1 LEFVGDFSSPRSP
14 ARMKGACW
22 ASVVSLG
29 RDVGLSA
36 RNTEKKKRTGWGEAG
51 GPVWSKKGG
60 QPAGLTQEKLDFD
73 MLFFFKSFYNLHT
86 NLNSIQI

>member
-1 LEFVGDFSSPRSP
+1 ML
-14 ARMKGACW
+14 
-22 ASVVSLG
+22 
-29 RDVGLSA
+29 
-36 RNTEKKKRTGWGEAG
+36 GWGEAG